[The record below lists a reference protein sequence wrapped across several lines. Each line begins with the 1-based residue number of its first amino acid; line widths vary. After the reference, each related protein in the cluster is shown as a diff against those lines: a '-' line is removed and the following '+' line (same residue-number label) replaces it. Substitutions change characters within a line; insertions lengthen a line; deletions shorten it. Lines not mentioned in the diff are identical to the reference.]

1 VRVKVFNACAS
12 LIGYK
17 DMPQQPSS
25 SSSAGP
31 QQQVTEE
38 QVYSALKKCVDPE
51 IPVNVVDLG
60 LIYGVKVDQGKDVD
74 IKMTM
79 TTRGCPLHDTLVSDV
94 KRYVGKL
101 SGVGNI
107 NVEIVWDPP
116 WSLEKM
122 NPAVR
127 EQLGFGKPKLR
138 FQIDYEKSRPLKIG
152 RATRQEDGSL
162 ILANDKDQGF
172 MVNEAIIEFW
182 NGCDGTKTITQLTDQ
197 FSAKLGMPRQQVEQE
212 VVQLVQQ
219 LLEAELLRA

>member
-1 VRVKVFNACAS
+1 
-12 LIGYK
+12 
-17 DMPQQPSS
+17 MPSAQQI
-25 SSSAGP
+25 
-31 QQQVTEE
+31 TEE
-38 QVYSALKKCVDPE
+38 QVFNALKKCMDPE

-60 LIYGVKVDQGKDVD
+60 LIYGVKIAGGNDVD

-101 SGVGNI
+101 SGIGNI

-116 WSLEKM
+116 WSLDRM

-127 EQLGFGKPKLR
+127 DQLGFGKPKLR
-138 FQIDYEKSRPLKIG
+138 FQIDYEKSKPLKVG
-152 RATRQEDGSL
+152 RSTKQEDDSL

-182 NGCDGTKTITQLTDQ
+182 QSCDGTKTVNQLTDQ

-219 LLEAELLRA
+219 LLEAELLKA